1 MISLASPPKCAD
13 RRNSRQFRLHL
24 ELIDCG
30 DFGSELRDDFSQF
43 CGKSRPTLRT
53 GAGSAT
59 ATEFV
64 IGESGKLYLAAILDL
79 FSRFVVGWAVSAV
92 NDRRHTLKALGM
104 ALKRCCPAAGLLHHC
119 DEGWTYASEDYQGC
133 SKRTASRAR

>member
-1 MISLASPPKCAD
+1 
-13 RRNSRQFRLHL
+13 
-24 ELIDCG
+24 
-30 DFGSELRDDFSQF
+30 
-43 CGKSRPTLRT
+43 
-53 GAGSAT
+53 
-59 ATEFV
+59 V

-133 SKRTASRAR
+133 SKRTAFACSMSKERGFLQAPHPSSFH